1 MMNPISRRDF
11 AKHLA
16 CLVPSAALVPSLTFA
31 QGDGAV
37 GRVIVGYPPGGT
49 MDQTARRL
57 TESWRA
63 QGRSYVVDNR
73 PGAAGRIATTQLKR
87 ERADGSVV
95 LCTQTSA
102 MTIYPHVY
110 TRLAYDPVRDLR
122 PVAALASST
131 CVLAISAAVPAEV
144 RTLADYVRWL
154 KANESGRSYA
164 SPAAGSLAQFLG
176 FRFSQAAGVPLAHV
190 PYRGSAPALQDLLG
204 GQVPAYLGFVGD
216 FLQYLGS
223 PRLRLLAVTSERR
236 SRFLKDVPT
245 FAEQGFGSVVGAESY
260 GLFAPAGM
268 PDDTVAALAAATK
281 TAAGDKAVMAGLDQI
296 GLETAYLGPA
306 EYAQLIAAERERWK
320 PVVAASGFK
329 ADE

>member
-1 MMNPISRRDF
+1 MTEISRRRF
-11 AKHLA
+11 AKYVA
-16 CLVPSAALVPSLTFA
+16 SLVPVPAMLAATPARA
-31 QGDGAV
+31 QPDGAP
-37 GRVIVGYPPGGT
+37 GRIVVGYPAGGT

-57 TESWRA
+57 AESWRA
-63 QGRSYVVDNR
+63 QNRAYLVDNR
-73 PGAAGRIATTQLKR
+73 PGAAGRIATAQMKR

-110 TRLAYDPVRDLR
+110 TRLSYDPVRDLR

-131 CVLAISAAVPAEV
+131 CVLAVSAAVPTEV
-144 RTLADYVRWL
+144 RTLADYVVWL
-154 KANESGRSYA
+154 KANEAGRSYA

-223 PRLRLLAVTSERR
+223 GKLRLLAVTSERR

-245 FAEQGFGSVVGAESY
+245 FAEQGFGSVVGVESY
-260 GLFAPAGM
+260 GLFAPAGT
-268 PDDTVAALAAATK
+268 PDAVVSALAAATR
-281 TAAGDKAVMAGLDQI
+281 TAAADKALAGGLEQI
-296 GLETAYLGPA
+296 GLEAAYVGPA
-306 EYAQLIAAERERWK
+306 EYVQTIAAERERWK
-320 PVVAASGFK
+320 PIVAASGFK

>member
-1 MMNPISRRDF
+1 MSEISRRRF
-11 AKHLA
+11 AEYVA
-16 CLVPSAALVPSLTFA
+16 CLMPAASLIAAPARA
-31 QGDGAV
+31 QTDGAP
-37 GRVIVGYPPGGT
+37 GRIVVGYPAGGT

-57 TESWRA
+57 AEAWRA
-63 QGRSYVVDNR
+63 QSRAYLVDNR
-73 PGAAGRIATTQLKR
+73 PGAAGRIATAQLKR

-110 TRLAYDPVRDLR
+110 TRLSYDPERDLR
-122 PVAALASST
+122 PVAEIAAST
-131 CVLAISAAVPAEV
+131 CALAISSAVPAEV

-176 FRFSQAAGVPLAHV
+176 FRFSQATGVPLAHV
-190 PYRGSAPALQDLLG
+190 PYRGSAPAMQDLLG

-216 FLQYLGS
+216 FLQYLGNGK
-223 PRLRLLAVTSERR
+223 LRLLAVSSAQR

-245 FAEQGFGSVVGAESY
+245 FAEQGFGTVVGVEGY
-260 GLFAPAGM
+260 GLFAPAGT
-268 PDDTVAALAAATK
+268 PDAVVAALAANARTAATDKALIAGLEQVGLEAAFVGTTEYTK
-281 TAAGDKAVMAGLDQI
+281 TM
-296 GLETAYLGPA
+296 
-306 EYAQLIAAERERWK
+306 AAEREKWK

-329 ADE
+329 ADD

>member
-1 MMNPISRRDF
+1 MNELSRRRF
-11 AKHLA
+11 AEYVAGLPLA
-16 CLVPSAALVPSLTFA
+16 SLLAAPARA
-31 QGDGAV
+31 QQDGAP
-37 GRVIVGYPPGGT
+37 GRIVVGYPAGGT

-57 TESWRA
+57 AEAWRTQQRA
-63 QGRSYVVDNR
+63 YLVDNR
-73 PGAAGRIATTQLKR
+73 PGAAGRIATAQMKR
-87 ERADGSVV
+87 ERPDGSVV

-122 PVAALASST
+122 PVAELAAST
-131 CVLAISAAVPAEV
+131 CVLAISTAVPAEV

-154 KANESGRSYA
+154 KANEAGRSYA

-176 FRFSQAAGVPLAHV
+176 FRFSQASGVPLAHV

-223 PRLRLLAVTSERR
+223 GKLRLLAVSSERR

-245 FAEQGFGSVVGAESY
+245 FAEQGFGTVVGVEGY
-260 GLFAPAGM
+260 GLFAPAGT
-268 PDDTVAALAAATK
+268 PDEVITALAAATR
-281 TAAGDKAVMAGLDQI
+281 TAAADKTLIG
-296 GLETAYLGPA
+296 GLEQVGLEAVYIGPA
-306 EYAQLIAAERERWK
+306 EYTKTMAAERDKWK
-320 PVVAASGFK
+320 PIVAASGFK